1 MDANS
6 ERIYTVLTP
15 NETLIHEVREGSV
28 LKAITFQGKGVEVT
42 DSYHTM
48 EELYKHRYHLYLAL
62 VKVLDS
68 YVTPLSSNLL
78 CWKSKLHDDGTMF
91 EDSFILGMTIE
102 RPSFIEGGDS
112 EDFYITYHLPM
123 KYWNMVNCITL
134 PKAPPYDGHT
144 SQDVL
149 ERLLRI

>member
-1 MDANS
+1 M

-15 NETLIHEVREGSV
+15 NESLVQNVMDGRKIVAV
-28 LKAITFQGKGVEVT
+28 TFQGEGVEVT

-48 EELYKHRYHLYLAL
+48 EELYTHRYHLYLAL
-62 VKVLDS
+62 VKAFDS
-68 YVTPLSSNLL
+68 RITPIGSNVI

-91 EDSFILGMTIE
+91 EDSFILGMTVSQ
-102 RPSFIEGGDS
+102 PSFFVGGDPN
-112 EDFYITYHLPM
+112 DFYITYHLPM
-123 KYWNMVNCITL
+123 KFWNMANVIEL

-149 ERLLRI
+149 ERLLRL